1 MTSSSEKCNFAV
13 NAAQFSGMSTAS
25 SGIRQVIGK
34 EIKAFFQL
42 NKSNRVW
49 HIPVLAALSVGI
61 PLIVGLYTGNL
72 RNSLISSM
80 GGLVILYYAPS
91 LPLASR
97 MITLLTCAFGFML
110 SYTIGLFFSFNPFVS
125 AIVFGLWAMSAH
137 WIVSFFKTKAP
148 GNFFFIMMASM
159 ASCQP
164 FDLAAIPQKTGL
176 LGLGTMLACL
186 LGLAYAL
193 LMHRKQAPAS
203 AHTLSVTISNNQY
216 TSLVESGIMGLFMFA
231 ALLTGHLLAFKNPYW
246 IPISCLAV
254 MQGISRQH
262 IWRRA
267 AHRIIGTFIGLG
279 LCWLALSI
287 SKTPLNICISIILLQ
302 FVVEWLISRHY
313 ALAVIFITPM
323 TILLAEAG
331 NPLVQDPNHLLSAR
345 ITDILVGSLIGAV
358 GGWFIYHEKIRQ
370 SAVRQI
376 RKTRIFI
383 HRNKTSPS

>member
-1 MTSSSEKCNFAV
+1 
-13 NAAQFSGMSTAS
+13 MSTERP
-25 SGIRQVIGK
+25 GFRQELRK
-34 EIKAFFQL
+34 EIRAFFHL

-61 PLIVGLYTGNL
+61 PLIVGLLTGNL
-72 RNSLISSM
+72 KNSLVSSM

-110 SYTIGLFFSFNPFVS
+110 SYTIGLFFSFNPYVS
-125 AIVFGLWAMSAH
+125 AIIFGLWAMSVH
-137 WIVSFFKTKAP
+137 WIVSFFKTKPP

-164 FDLAAIPQKTGL
+164 FDLAAIPQKIGL
-176 LGLGTMLACL
+176 LGLGSMLACL
-186 LGLAYAL
+186 LGVAYGL
-193 LMHRKQAPAS
+193 LMLKKQAPAS
-203 AHTLSVTISNNQY
+203 AQNISVTIRNNQY

-254 MQGISRQH
+254 MQGVSRVH

-267 AHRIIGTFIGLG
+267 VHRVIGTLVGLG

-287 SKTPLNICISIILLQ
+287 SKTPLSICISIIILQ
-302 FVVEWLISRHY
+302 FVVELLIGRHY

-323 TILLAEAG
+323 TLLLAEAA

-345 ITDILVGSLIGAV
+345 ITDILVGSLIGAL

-370 SAVRQI
+370 GAIRQI
-376 RKTRIFI
+376 RKTRIFM
-383 HRNKTSPS
+383 HRRQV

>member
-1 MTSSSEKCNFAV
+1 MNTEKPGLGQALQQEV
-13 NAAQFSGMSTAS
+13 
-25 SGIRQVIGK
+25 R
-34 EIKAFFQL
+34 AFFQL
-42 NKSNRVW
+42 NKSNRAW

-61 PLIVGLYTGNL
+61 PLIAGLYTGNL
-72 RNSLISSM
+72 KNSLVSSM
-80 GGLVILYYAPS
+80 GGLTILYYAPS
-91 LPLASR
+91 LPLANR

-110 SYTIGLFFSFNPFVS
+110 SYTIGLFFSFNPYIS
-125 AIVFGLWAMSAH
+125 ALVFGVWAVAVH

-164 FDLAAIPQKTGL
+164 FDLSAIPQKIGL
-176 LGLGTMLACL
+176 LGLGSMLACL
-186 LGLAYAL
+186 LGLAYGL
-193 LMHRKQAPAS
+193 LMLKKQPPAVS
-203 AHTLSVTISNNQY
+203 QNLSVTIRNNKY

-254 MQGISRQH
+254 MQGVSRVH

-267 AHRIIGTFIGLG
+267 VHRIIGTLVGLG
-279 LCWLALSI
+279 LCWLTLSI
-287 SKTPLNICISIILLQ
+287 SKTPLSICISIIILQ
-302 FVVEWLISRHY
+302 FVVELLISRHY

-323 TILLAEAG
+323 TLLLAEAA
-331 NPLVQDPNHLLSAR
+331 NPLVQEPDHLLSAR

-370 SAVRQI
+370 GAIRQI

-383 HRNKTSPS
+383 QRR